1 MQNQPNYFYVGD
13 IVHLDGHGDVSYIIT
28 QLRPAVGCMIQQ
40 CTASGITAKAER
52 RVDVSTLLP
61 ADLSRRSEA

>member
-1 MQNQPNYFYVGD
+1 MSNQPGYFYLGD
-13 IVHLDGHGDVSYIIT
+13 IVHLKTADGHDDTRYIIT

-52 RVDVSTLLP
+52 RVDVSTLLH
-61 ADLSRRSEA
+61 AS